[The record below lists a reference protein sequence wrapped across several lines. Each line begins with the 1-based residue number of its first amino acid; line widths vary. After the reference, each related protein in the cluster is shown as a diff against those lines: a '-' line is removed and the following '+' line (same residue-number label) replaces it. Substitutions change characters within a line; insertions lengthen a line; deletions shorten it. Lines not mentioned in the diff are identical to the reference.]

1 MTHNFV
7 FNTDC
12 FASQIRET
20 QHNTTHTLKSRKPL
34 SSSIYWRLILF
45 MIFSSMMLSPFESN
59 GQTDTLICDNGGFE
73 DDFDYYF
80 GYLSS
85 FSRGSDSCK
94 PLSANVPVNWTLSDS
109 LPKFRRFE
117 IVASG
122 TDPLVGIDKTKFGNK
137 ALQLNNRYGHNV
149 SYCNGSFDINKIV
162 KRFKVTEENREFTVW
177 FAVVLEY
184 PLDHHNSQPF
194 FSITC
199 DRADNNLCFD
209 ADLLNCSDEYYDPLC
224 TFDPIDVVDWTCYRI
239 RIPESMIDSIAT
251 LEIMVADCGEGDH
264 FGYAYIDGIC
274 EECVGGSLG
283 SVSLFDL
290 PFDSLGVGIKYK
302 SCYKDTITVC
312 GSYTLP
318 FLCGEWTVDHIEV
331 PGFTIY
337 NFQLQPDNTFCFD
350 LAKSDFTHDLCRDLY
365 VNIYFESNISS
376 ALITQT
382 SNSIE
387 ICPDDF
393 DEYNFDIVIGNCQNN
408 GTSDLLSDDY
418 YYVNIDLDVN
428 IGDSWVMERQL
439 NDPYPNESGQYIIKN
454 GIGSG
459 TISLGPLLIQEGS
472 WTLIVTIGNCAKTF
486 QINPPGFC
494 SGCDKFY
501 RTKIFDITCSDIPDP
516 GSADPSDD
524 TWSFHINVQGDPM
537 DYFLIDASS
546 YHYVYGTTY
555 DIPAGTIGHE
565 CIKIRLKDPI
575 HPTTCFTDIYVC
587 PPKPCSNPEECTL
600 EVNVTEVYCDNENND
615 SYIEL
620 DISGAE
626 SYLCYKASKTNGTL
640 ISQGNLSST
649 ILGPFTEDIWLEIKI
664 CTTAICT
671 CSVPYCFKVMYVPKP
686 DCDNLEFRSKGTN
699 NSETNSVSELSIIP
713 NPINGN
719 ELILI
724 SSMKNTIFEFYN
736 SSSKLI
742 KSGKFSGT
750 EFRLSIEI
758 PAGIYFVRYK
768 NSIGKYRFIKVIKL

>member
-1 MTHNFV
+1 
-7 FNTDC
+7 
-12 FASQIRET
+12 
-20 QHNTTHTLKSRKPL
+20 
-34 SSSIYWRLILF
+34 
-45 MIFSSMMLSPFESN
+45 MMLSTFESN

-302 SCYKDTITVC
+302 SCDKDTITVC

-318 FLCGEWTVDHIEV
+318 YLCGEWTVDHIEV

-387 ICPDDF
+387 ICPEDF
-393 DEYNFDIVIGNCQNN
+393 DEYDIDIVIGNCQNN

-418 YYVNIDLDVN
+418 YYINIDLGVN
-428 IGDSWVMERQL
+428 IGDSWVMERHL
-439 NDPYPNESGQYIIKN
+439 NDPYPNKSGQYIIKN

-459 TISLGPLLIQEGS
+459 TSSLGPLLIQEGS
-472 WTLIVTIGNCAKTF
+472 WTLVVNIGNCAKTF

-501 RTKIFDITCSDIPDP
+501 RTKIFDITCSDNPGGISTSNPFDDWWTFTINVP
-516 GSADPSDD
+516 GSSGNYSLTKEGGPTNSYSYGSSPTHDHVIQVGNIGLECVKYILRDGVNCES
-524 TWSFHINVQGDPM
+524 SFI
-537 DYFLIDASS
+537 I
-546 YHYVYGTTY
+546 
-555 DIPAGTIGHE
+555 
-565 CIKIRLKDPI
+565 
-575 HPTTCFTDIYVC
+575 C
-587 PPKPCSNPEECTL
+587 PPKPCSNTCNLEAYVTDVVCDEEEEI
-600 EVNVTEVYCDNENND
+600 EVFYTELNLSGGGSGNYCFESFALSDPGNTGNDN
-615 SYIEL
+615 Y
-620 DISGAE
+620 
-626 SYLCYKASKTNGTL
+626 YNGTF
-640 ISQGNLSST
+640 SNP
-649 ILGPFTEDIWLEIKI
+649 LGPFNEDIYIILYL
-664 CTTAICT
+664 CSSPTCT
-671 CSVPYCFKVMYVPKP
+671 CDQTCFEVIYIPKP
-686 DCDNLEFRSKGTN
+686 DCNNLEFHSKIN
-699 NSETNSVSELSIIP
+699 NSKIKNSDELFVIP
-713 NPINGN
+713 NPVNN
-719 ELILI
+719 HELILQ
-724 SSMKNTIFEFYN
+724 SSMKNTKFELYN
-736 SSSKLI
+736 SSAELI
-742 KSGKFSGT
+742 HYGSFTGP
-750 EFRLSIEI
+750 E
-758 PAGIYFVRYK
+758 YRYK
-768 NSIGKYRFIKVIKL
+768 VEISSGMYYVKYQNSEGKYKYIKVIKL

>member
-1 MTHNFV
+1 MTNNIV
-7 FNTDC
+7 INTDC

-20 QHNTTHTLKSRKPL
+20 LHNTTHTLRGRKPL
-34 SSSIYWRLILF
+34 SLSIHWRIILF
-45 MIFSSMMLSPFESN
+45 MIFSSMMLSPYESN

-117 IVASG
+117 IVTSG

-137 ALQLNNRYGHNV
+137 ALQLNNKYGHNV
-149 SYCNGSFDINKIV
+149 SYCNGSYDINKIV
-162 KRFKVTEENREFTVW
+162 KKFKVTEENREFTVW

-184 PLDHHNSQPF
+184 PPDHQNSQPF

-302 SCYKDTITVC
+302 SCAEDTITVC

-318 FLCGEWTVDHIEV
+318 YLCGEWTVDHIEV

-350 LAKSDFTHDLCRDLY
+350 LAISDFSHDLCRDLY

-376 ALITQT
+376 ALISQT

-387 ICPDDF
+387 ICPEDF
-393 DEYNFDIVIGNCQNN
+393 DEYDFDIVIGNCQNN
-408 GTSDLLSDDY
+408 GTSELLSDDY
-418 YYVNIDLDVN
+418 YYVNIDLGVN
-428 IGDSWVMERQL
+428 IGDAWVMERHL

-472 WTLIVTIGNCAKTF
+472 WTLVVNIGNCAKTF
-486 QINPPGFC
+486 QINPPDFC
-494 SGCDKFY
+494 SGCDKLY
-501 RTKIFDITCSDIPDP
+501 RTKITNITCSDIPDP
-516 GSADPSDD
+516 GSANPYDD

-537 DYFLIDASS
+537 DYYLIGTSTF
-546 YHYVYGTTY
+546 HYIYGTTY
-555 DIPAGTIGHE
+555 NIPAGTIGHE
-565 CIKIRLKDPI
+565 CIKIRLTGSI
-575 HPTTCFTDIYVC
+575 SNCYSDIYVC
-587 PPKPCSNPEECTL
+587 PPKPCSNDEECTL
-600 EVNVTEVYCDNENND
+600 EVIVKDVYCDNENTD

-620 DISGAE
+620 DISGAV
-626 SYLCYKASKTNGTL
+626 SYLCYKASKTDGTL
-640 ISQGNLSST
+640 ISQGNLSSS
-649 ILGPFTEDIWLEIKI
+649 ILGPFTEDIWLEVKI

-671 CSVPYCFKVMYVPKP
+671 CSAPYCFKVIYVPKP
-686 DCDNLEFRSKGTN
+686 DCENLEFRSNKTD
-699 NSETNSVSELSIIP
+699 NSGLELVSELIVLP

-719 ELILI
+719 EMILR
-724 SSMKNTIFEFYN
+724 SSMKHTMFELYN
-736 SSSKLI
+736 SSSKI
-742 KSGKFSGT
+742 INSGSFSST
-750 EFRLSIEI
+750 YFVLKTDI
-758 PAGIYFVRYK
+758 PSGIYFVRYK
-768 NSIGKYRFIKVIKL
+768 NSLGKYKYIKVIKL